1 MEEGRRGRDPPEEYH
16 HEGDDEEGD
25 APRTQTWAT
34 DGGDDDDD
42 DGGEGWWPEERDEE
56 EDYTDDPV
64 LEPPPP
70 PPYVPLASPSRK
82 KGKTSGLLGSPSASP
97 PSVGRRSQGS
107 EKASVGKASRKSSET
122 DWDPRKGPAP
132 GIRWRSGAPP
142 APPPYEHNPRDLRSF
157 PRVLAWMPAGE
168 AAMLLLESLTGIVE
182 LETEHLALEKVN
194 CETGIQTIL
203 DALRAPLSERSL
215 YLKRLVFATS

>member
-25 APRTQTWAT
+25 APPDPDMGYRGRGGYDDDDD

-42 DGGEGWWPEERDEE
+42 DGGEGWWPEEGDEE
-56 EDYTDDPV
+56 EDYTDDRV

-122 DWDPRKGPAP
+122 DWDPRKGPNGGQERHRRHHLMSTTP
-132 GIRWRSGAPP
+132 GTSARS
-142 APPPYEHNPRDLRSF
+142 
-157 PRVLAWMPAGE
+157 PAGRG
-168 AAMLLLESLTGIVE
+168 A
-182 LETEHLALEKVN
+182 
-194 CETGIQTIL
+194 
-203 DALRAPLSERSL
+203 
-215 YLKRLVFATS
+215 